1 MAKQYAIKWRSQDY
15 MKLGRA
21 VAQFNRKIRKIQTEE
36 NKMYLPAFERYEW
49 QRDNIKTRQEFNRV
63 INMLKSFSKEG
74 AEELIETPSGEKIT
88 KWENRLARRGI
99 KRGIETL
106 TEELKYYDEQ
116 RTIKPY
122 QSQKERQKRAELKNL
137 KKFDS
142 LKGYDFSRLKR
153 RGLRW
158 NELDR
163 DYKKAELYRQNY
175 YIAMKEL
182 KNFKNYNILKEKLD
196 SIKNPKDFYE
206 YIQQSEILS
215 DLFAWYDDNAG
226 SYVMAGFASN
236 EDGFDYAL
244 QVELGFKLEI
254 TNNEF
259 DNSINDYI

>member
-1 MAKQYAIKWRSQDY
+1 MAKQYAIKWRPQDY

-49 QRDNIKTRQEFNRV
+49 QKENIKTRQEFNRV

-74 AEELIETPSGEKIT
+74 AEELIESPSGEKIT

-122 QSQKERQKRAELKNL
+122 QSQKERQKRAELRNL

-142 LKGYDFSRLKR
+142 LKGYEFNRLKR

-163 DYKKAELYRQNY
+163 DYKKAESYRQNY
-175 YIAMKEL
+175 YQAIEQL
-182 KNFKNYNILKEKLD
+182 KNFENYDVLKNKLD
-196 SIKNPKDFYE
+196 SFKNPQDFYE
-206 YIQQSEILS
+206 YIQQSEVLS
-215 DLFAWYDDNAG
+215 DIFMWYDNEAG
-226 SYVMAGFASN
+226 TFVYSGFASN
-236 EDGFDYAL
+236 EDAFNHAL
-244 QVELGFKLEI
+244 EVELKLI
-254 TNNEF
+254 K
-259 DNSINDYI
+259 

>member
-1 MAKQYAIKWRSQDY
+1 MAKQYAIKWRQQDY

-36 NKMYLPAFERYEW
+36 NKMYLPSFERYEW

-74 AEELIETPSGEKIT
+74 AEELIENGEGEKIT

-106 TEELKYYDEQ
+106 TEELKYYDEK
-116 RTIKPY
+116 RTIMPY
-122 QSQKERQKRAELKNL
+122 QSQEERNKRAELSNL
-137 KKFDS
+137 KNFDT
-142 LKGYDFSRLKR
+142 LKGYEFNRLKR

-163 DYKKAELYRQNY
+163 DYKKVELYRNNY
-175 YIAMKEL
+175 YKALEDL
-182 KNFKNYNILKEKLD
+182 KNFKNYNVLKEKLD
-196 SIKNPKDFYE
+196 SIKNPFDFYE
-206 YIQQSEILS
+206 YVQNSKVLGDLYNWYDNEGGSHILS
-215 DLFAWYDDNAG
+215 AFG
-226 SYVMAGFASN
+226 SN
-236 EDGFDYAL
+236 EDAFDYAL
-244 QVELGFKLEI
+244 QVELGFKLET

-259 DNSINDYI
+259 DNSYNDYI